1 MEFTLHWQQG
11 DAKFEDRFLGRRVN
25 AWRDVFPPALMEKLH
40 GCSPGE
46 AASASYC
53 PGELVDPHT
62 LDKVIHLPVTRFR
75 KRSLGGRNVSPK
87 VGRFYPLGM
96 LSGLPGIYSSTIT
109 PFRILE
115 IDGETMTV
123 DLNHPLA
130 GRPLAVEAVI
140 TRLQEKQ
147 GDTGGSLMHWP
158 EEICYG
164 GPGMQAPLP
173 ERPTEFFDEQF
184 FSRSDADDATF
195 YAKPRMIGHIDE
207 QASANLRSMYRR
219 FLKNGMRVLDLMS
232 SMQSHLPDDL
242 DIDVTGL
249 GLNAEEMAA
258 NPLLTEYVVHDLNR
272 DPSIPLK
279 GHYDAVACS
288 LSIEYLT
295 DPVSVLSCVREQLAP
310 GGVLLVGMSNRWFP
324 TKAVRGWVDLNE
336 FERVGLVHEMMRRA
350 GFDGKRGAISMRNDW
365 RPQGDRHF
373 LETRGVSD
381 PVYMTWVEK
390 S

>member
-1 MEFTLHWQQG
+1 MEFTLRWEQG
-11 DAKFEDRFLGRRVN
+11 DATFEDRFLGRRVN
-25 AWRDVFPPALMEKLH
+25 AWRDVFPPALAEKLQ
-40 GCSPGE
+40 GCCPGE
-46 AASASYC
+46 TASEKYC
-53 PGELVDPHT
+53 PGELIDPHT
-62 LDKVIHLPVTRFR
+62 PDKVLHLPVSRFR
-75 KRSLGGRNVSPK
+75 ERSLAGRSITPK
-87 VGRFYPLGM
+87 AGRFYPLGM
-96 LSGLPGIYSSTIT
+96 LSGLPGVYSSTIT

-115 IDGETMTV
+115 LDGETMTV

-130 GRPLAVEAVI
+130 GRPLEVEAAI

-164 GPGMQAPLP
+164 GPGMQAPLRG
-173 ERPTEFFDEQF
+173 RPTEFFDDDF
-184 FSRSDADDATF
+184 FCRSDDDDAAF
-195 YAKPRMIGHIDE
+195 YAQPRMIGHIDE
-207 QASANLRSMYRR
+207 QASTNLRGMYRR

-232 SMQSHLPDDL
+232 SMQSHLPEDL

-258 NPLLTEYVVHDLNR
+258 NPLLNEYEIHDLNR
-272 DPSIPLK
+272 DSSIPLN
-279 GHYDAVACS
+279 GQYDAVVCS

-295 DPVSVLSCVREQLAP
+295 DPVAVLTSVRELLGP
-310 GGVLLVGMSNRWFP
+310 DGVLLVGMSNRWFP

-336 FERVGLVHEMMRRA
+336 FERIGLVHEMMRRA
-350 GFDGKRGAISMRNDW
+350 GFDGEHGAISMRNDW

-381 PVYMTWVEK
+381 PVYMAWMRK
-390 S
+390 